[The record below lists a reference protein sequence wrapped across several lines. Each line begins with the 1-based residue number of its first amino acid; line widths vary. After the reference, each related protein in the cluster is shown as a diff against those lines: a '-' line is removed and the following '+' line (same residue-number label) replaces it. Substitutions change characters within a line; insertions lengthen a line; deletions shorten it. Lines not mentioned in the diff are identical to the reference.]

1 MKNFQF
7 IPRPCLHAAILLLIR
22 VMREAA
28 AANTPNT
35 THQAFLRLHM
45 ISMVVFRKYFRGE
58 RGWRSTLGQ
67 MHALRRR
74 ITRAGRG
81 ERATLWQEA
90 LAAHKARQDWYSQRH
105 PHQRNSSSP
114 ARRTAR
120 AMRFASQAQYT

>member
-1 MKNFQF
+1 
-7 IPRPCLHAAILLLIR
+7 
-22 VMREAA
+22 
-28 AANTPNT
+28 
-35 THQAFLRLHM
+35 
-45 ISMVVFRKYFRGE
+45 MVLFRKSFLGE

-74 ITRAGRG
+74 ITRAGHG
-81 ERATLWQEA
+81 EWATLWQEA

-114 ARRTAR
+114 ARRTSR